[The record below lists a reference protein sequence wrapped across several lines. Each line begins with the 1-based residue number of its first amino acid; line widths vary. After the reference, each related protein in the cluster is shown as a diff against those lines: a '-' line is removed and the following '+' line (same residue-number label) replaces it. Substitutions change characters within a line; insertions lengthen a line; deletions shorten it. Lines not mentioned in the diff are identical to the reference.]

1 MTKRELRLILLIILG
16 AEIVSYAQMRVPGF
30 PPGTWWKDRRVV
42 EELRLTSDQQ
52 AKIEAIWVEHRRR
65 LIDEKAELDKR
76 QLDLSDVLSKEQV
89 DEAAAMKVF
98 EQLQA
103 ARTALE
109 RTTFSMRIRTKN
121 VLSLEQQ
128 QKLDE
133 IAEKTRRERQ
143 AGSVVPKPFNTPR

>member
-1 MTKRELRLILLIILG
+1 MILG
-16 AEIVSYAQMRVPGF
+16 IEIAGYAQMRVPGF
-30 PPGTWWKDRRVV
+30 PPGTWWKDRRLA
-42 EELRLTSDQQ
+42 EELRLTQDQQ
-52 AKIEAIWVEHRRR
+52 GKIESIWMEHRRR

-89 DEAAAMKVF
+89 DEAAAMKAF
-98 EQLQA
+98 EQVQA

-133 IAEKTRRERQ
+133 VAEKTRRERQ
-143 AGSVVPKPFNTPR
+143 AGSVPPKPSNTPR